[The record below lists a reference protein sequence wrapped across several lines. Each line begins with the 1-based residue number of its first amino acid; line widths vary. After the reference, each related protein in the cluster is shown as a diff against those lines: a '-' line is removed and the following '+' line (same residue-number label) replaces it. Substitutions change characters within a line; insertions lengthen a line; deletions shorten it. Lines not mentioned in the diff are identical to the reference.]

1 MKKNV
6 SFLLCSS
13 MLVLCLAFTA
23 HGGQKLTIVR
33 GQDFPPYHF
42 LDQQGKETGFLIEII
57 TQVGK
62 ALDLEINFE
71 QYPWSRC
78 LHLVKTGQAD
88 AMMNL
93 FKTRERAEFMY
104 FLDNIL
110 AHEVNRFFKLKSSP
124 VSFTGDLASLGDIRI
139 GSIRNYSYGK
149 VFDETIG
156 LNILRLETEKA
167 LILNLASQRC
177 DIILGNEI
185 VLQTLADQ
193 METDK
198 KIIPTGPGITNDP
211 LYIGFSKAR
220 KHKDLAADF
229 SRELNLFKTT
239 PAHKKILRSY
249 GL

>member
-1 MKKNV
+1 MRKLILF
-6 SFLLCSS
+6 SLFLSI
-13 MLVLCLAFTA
+13 MAMTVAV
-23 HGGQKLTIVR
+23 HGGQKLTILR

-42 LDQQGKETGFLIEII
+42 LDQTGRENGFLIDII

-62 ALDLEINFE
+62 ALDLEIKFE

-93 FKTRERAEFMY
+93 FKTIERTEFMY
-104 FLDNIL
+104 FFNNIL
-110 AHEVNRFFKLKSSP
+110 THEVNRFFKLKSSP

-139 GSIRNYSYGK
+139 GGIRNYSYGK

-167 LILNLASQRC
+167 LVLNLASQRC

-185 VLQTLADQ
+185 VLQTLASQ
-193 METDK
+193 IMPGK

-220 KHKDLAADF
+220 EHKDLATDF
-229 SRELNLFKTT
+229 SRELNLFKASQ
-239 PAHKKILRSY
+239 AHKDILKHY

>member
-1 MKKNV
+1 MKKFI
-6 SFLLCSS
+6 SFLFFLSILALCFA
-13 MLVLCLAFTA
+13 LTA
-23 HGGQKLTIVR
+23 HGSQKLTIVR

-42 LDQQGKETGFLIEII
+42 LDQDGRETGFIIDII

-62 ALDLEINFE
+62 NLNLKISFE

-93 FKTRERAEFMY
+93 FKTRERTEFMY
-104 FLDNIL
+104 FFDNIL

-124 VSFTGDLASLGDIRI
+124 VSFTGDLASLGDMKI
-139 GSIRNYSYGK
+139 GGIRNYSYGK
-149 VFDETIG
+149 TFDGTIG
-156 LNILRLETEKA
+156 LKVLRLETEKA
-167 LILNLASQRC
+167 LILNLANQRC

-193 METDK
+193 LKPGEQ
-198 KIIPTGPGITNDP
+198 IVPTGPGITNDP

-229 SRELNLFKTT
+229 SRELNQFKTT
-239 PAHKKILRSY
+239 QAHKKILRSY